1 MCLFTQDHTHTLYEV
16 SSWSAKCEGMI
27 RLEAS
32 KSTTQNS
39 GTPCHHSVKRAE
51 GGHGI
56 KGIGYT
62 NSALGG
68 GGGRIGCKQI
78 KKRTTRN
85 GKAVVDVDRIAE

>member
-1 MCLFTQDHTHTLYEV
+1 MGHVDKPTHD
-16 SSWSAKCEGMI
+16 
-27 RLEAS
+27 
-32 KSTTQNS
+32 S

-85 GKAVVDVDRIAE
+85 GKAVSTSIASLSELYNPVEQISFARHSGIWIHNA

>member
-1 MCLFTQDHTHTLYEV
+1 MGHVDKPTHD
-16 SSWSAKCEGMI
+16 
-27 RLEAS
+27 
-32 KSTTQNS
+32 S

-85 GKAVVDVDRIAE
+85 GKAVVDVDRIAERALQPS